1 MKNEQNSLTP
11 EQQIQ
16 LEQKRLKISGAVL
29 RAREERLQTL
39 CSRFHF
45 NNTDVLEVEFKEY
58 QQMKQSF
65 DKASSVIP
73 TLSMEEADSL
83 IPRLQARHDV
93 AQRCLDLAQ
102 QRDKENLK
110 KFRFFG
116 IIAQIFGTKK
126 QTLTPIVQPGKTR

>member
-1 MKNEQNSLTP
+1 MKNEQISLTP

-39 CSRFHF
+39 CNRFHF
-45 NNTDVLEVEFKEY
+45 NNSDVLEVEFSEY
-58 QQMKQSF
+58 QRMKQSF

-83 IPRLQARHDV
+83 MPRLQARHDV
-93 AQRCLDLAQ
+93 AQRCLELSQ
-102 QRDKENLK
+102 QRDKQNLK
-110 KFRFFG
+110 KFRFFA
-116 IIAQIFGTKK
+116 IIAHIFGQKK
-126 QTLTPIVQPGKTR
+126 EPATPIFQKSTTR